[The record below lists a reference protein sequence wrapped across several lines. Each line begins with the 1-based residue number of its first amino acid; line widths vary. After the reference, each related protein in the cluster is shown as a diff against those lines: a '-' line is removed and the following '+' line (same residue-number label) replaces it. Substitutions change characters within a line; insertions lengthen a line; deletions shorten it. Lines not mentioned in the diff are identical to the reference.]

1 MTASVMNWTFKK
13 SVYVSLGAH
22 ALVLLLI
29 VLSPHFPKSAKKG
42 FIQYIPLN
50 MVGPGGDGSGGGVG
64 IRPQARLGNTPVAKR
79 PTLKELTTPQKAK
92 VEPKSVMRYPAD
104 KPKKDPKTKT
114 EKKAAITKPEPPPAG
129 ARTQAGSPQGSP
141 EGTATQAA
149 FGTGLRIGTGNGS
162 GGGFGPGGP
171 GLGGGL
177 GNFPYTYYLN
187 IITEKVSANWFTS
200 LVDPGVSGSFQ
211 TVVYFRIQRDGQ
223 IAELKVEQASGVT
236 ALDLSA
242 MRAIRASAPFPP
254 LPRDY
259 QDNYLVIHLM
269 FEHSK

>member
-1 MTASVMNWTFKK
+1 MTASVMSWTFKK

-22 ALVLLLI
+22 AIVLLLI
-29 VLSPHFPKSAKKG
+29 ILSPHFPKPSKKD

-50 MVGPGGDGSGGGVG
+50 MVGPGGGGPGGGG
-64 IRPQARLGNTPVAKR
+64 SSAPARLGNTPVPKR
-79 PTLKELTTPQKAK
+79 ETLKQLTTPQKAK
-92 VEPKSVMRYPAD
+92 VEPKSAMRYPAD
-104 KPKKDPKTKT
+104 KPKTEPKAKT
-114 EKKAAITKPEPPPAG
+114 DKKGAITKPEPPPAG
-129 ARTQAGSPQGSP
+129 AQPQAGSPQGSP
-141 EGTATQAA
+141 NGTAAQGG
-149 FGTGLRIGTGNGS
+149 FGTGLRIGTGNGGG

-171 GLGGGL
+171 GFGGGL

-187 IITEKVSANWFTS
+187 IITEKVSGNWFSS
-200 LVDPGVSGSFQ
+200 LVDPGVTGSFQ
-211 TVVYFRIQRDGQ
+211 TVVYFKIQRDGQ

-259 QDNYLVIHLM
+259 EDNYLIIHLM